1 MKRTALKRKTPLK
14 AHKRLNPISKKL
26 LGEYPI
32 YRQLIARLRELCD
45 NKSEL
50 DGSNPDW
57 QSSFRVDPHHI
68 NGRDGDLFLDPFNII
83 MLTRHQHD
91 IEGGQIPGEKVGK
104 EKLLATVYA
113 LRIKQGFKPTPKE
126 ARWLN

>member
-14 AHKRLNPISKKL
+14 AHKRLNPISKKMKVEL
-26 LGEYPI
+26 KEYFA
-32 YRQLIARLRELCD
+32 LTAKLRELCD

-57 QSSFRVDPHHI
+57 QSDYRVEPHHI

-83 MLTRHQHD
+83 MLNRTQHN
-91 IEGGQIPGEKVGK
+91 IEQGQIKGEKVGK
-104 EKLLATVYA
+104 EKLLAIVYD
-113 LRIKQGFKPTPKE
+113 LRIKQGFKP
-126 ARWLN
+126 N